1 MKKDDAKIE
10 DAVVITDAK
19 TEIAKFNLADAG
31 IAELKKKYKGLKVK
45 DKDDQNGITKV
56 TEAYRDVVKVRTTLE
71 KKRKEVKEPYVK
83 IGKDIDEEAKR
94 LTNLILEVENPLK
107 SEYEKI
113 KQWEKEEEERKE
125 AERQEKIKKRV
136 GELTGAGLVFNGE
149 FYVINEIS
157 MDIVTI
163 EKMSEADYDFLL
175 AKVKIEKKK
184 NDEAEAKAKADKEA
198 EAKKQAELKAEN
210 ERIAKE
216 NRDEKLE
223 MRTEKL
229 EALGFTKDDEKERFV
244 YSGDGGFFEAT
255 FNFIADLSLEDFKN
269 YVSETGGKIKE
280 NSENLEAKR
289 KKDEEDKKEAEE
301 KEKAE
306 KLERLPDL
314 EKIQLYT
321 DEILKVQIPQ
331 LKNEKAG
338 EVLAEFKNGL
348 KLLIDDTLSKVKK
361 LQ

>member
-1 MKKDDAKIE
+1 MAKLIKRRKINKE
-10 DAVVITDAK
+10 WFK
-19 TEIAKFNLADAG
+19 TTYADNV
-31 IAELKKKYKGLKVK
+31 Y
-45 DKDDQNGITKV
+45 
-56 TEAYRDVVKVRTTLE
+56 
-71 KKRKEVKEPYVK
+71 
-83 IGKDIDEEAKR
+83 
-94 LTNLILEVENPLK
+94 
-107 SEYEKI
+107 
-113 KQWEKEEEERKE
+113 
-125 AERQEKIKKRV
+125 
-136 GELTGAGLVFNGE
+136 
-149 FYVINEIS
+149 
-157 MDIVTI
+157 
-163 EKMSEADYDFLL
+163 
-175 AKVKIEKKK
+175 
-184 NDEAEAKAKADKEA
+184 
-198 EAKKQAELKAEN
+198 
-210 ERIAKE
+210 IAKE

-229 EALGFTKDDEKERFV
+229 EALGFIKDDEKERFV
-244 YSGDGGFFEAT
+244 YSGDGGFFDAT